1 MSTKQT
7 WCVLDSVQKYQWSL
21 SKSLDPAILAYANE
35 IEFCILQ
42 ELAYRNFIKFAGVF
56 AIVSQFNDLEFLP
69 SGSEKANSFAGVF
82 SENSN
87 FDDTGHSPLV

>member
-1 MSTKQT
+1 M
-7 WCVLDSVQKYQWSL
+7 CFRL
-21 SKSLDPAILAYANE
+21 SSEVPVIFVKESWPCHTCSYANE

>member
-1 MSTKQT
+1 MVSPFAYNGQKSLLWYISTKHT

-35 IEFCILQ
+35 IEFCIIQ

-56 AIVSQFNDLEFLP
+56 AIVPQFNDLEFLP
-69 SGSEKANSFAGVF
+69 SGSEKAN
-82 SENSN
+82 
-87 FDDTGHSPLV
+87 